1 MEINEVLVH
10 LILKKALRIKGNRDL
25 FEEISSFYIF
35 IQEDNRW
42 KINVSSTIFF
52 PI

>member
-1 MEINEVLVH
+1 MEINEGKVH
-10 LILKKALRIKGNRDL
+10 LILKKALRVKGSREL
-25 FEEISSFYIF
+25 FEKISSFYIF
-35 IQEDNRW
+35 IKEDNRW